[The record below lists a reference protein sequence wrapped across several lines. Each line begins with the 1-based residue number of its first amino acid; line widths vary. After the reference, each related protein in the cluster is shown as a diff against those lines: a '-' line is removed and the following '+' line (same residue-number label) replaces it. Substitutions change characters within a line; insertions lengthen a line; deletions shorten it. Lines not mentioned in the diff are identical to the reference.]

1 MELLLDKLINIFST
15 EYMFSVIIAS
25 YFVIKIVDAL
35 NGDGVVPSWVK
46 RVITCVVGSI
56 FFVLFKVFTDETF
69 ECLVS
74 SFFAAVFVYDSA
86 IKTIVKKLRIGYKE

>member
-25 YFVIKIVDAL
+25 YFVIKIVDAF
-35 NGDGVVPSWVK
+35 NGDDIVPSWAK
-46 RVITCVVGSI
+46 RIITCVVGSL

-86 IKTIVKKLRIGYKE
+86 IKTIVKKFRIGYKE